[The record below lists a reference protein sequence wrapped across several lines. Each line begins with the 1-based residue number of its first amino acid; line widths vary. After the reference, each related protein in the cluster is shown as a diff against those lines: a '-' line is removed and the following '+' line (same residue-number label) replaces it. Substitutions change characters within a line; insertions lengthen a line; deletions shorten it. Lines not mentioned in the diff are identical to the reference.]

1 MQTNYCVY
9 QSRKILF
16 KKEPS
21 TSWVR
26 LELSL
31 LSCHEMG
38 AMEIVYLNMSQSLL
52 KISLGKQIA
61 LRETWTYIKPIFI
74 YFYKWANIDI
84 DL

>member
-1 MQTNYCVY
+1 
-9 QSRKILF
+9 
-16 KKEPS
+16 
-21 TSWVR
+21 
-26 LELSL
+26 
-31 LSCHEMG
+31 MG